1 MRTQTIATRIAAIA
15 ALFAILT
22 VAPASATLLGVEN
35 QIGLPDISYGAG
47 SSFTYNAGSDL
58 ATLSAN
64 ATQLT
69 LPPPPGSVQTVSGD
83 FPNVSLQFY
92 VDSAGNLISGIAG
105 DDLVVSGSSTGSF
118 GTFSSPLV
126 TAEITSFGYATDPSN
141 PGSSWF
147 DVLLTVT
154 GGSVFVQGQTIGI
167 TIIGEGTGNRG
178 PFDFNN
184 NIALGTLH
192 GTAKGDIG
200 SISAVPE
207 PTSLLL
213 LGSGLTGLALRRR
226 RSRTSR

>member
-1 MRTQTIATRIAAIA
+1 MRTRRFLTAIAAIA
-15 ALFAILT
+15 ALFAVLT
-22 VAPASATLLGVEN
+22 VAPASAALLGVEN
-35 QIGLPDISYGAG
+35 EIGLPDISYGSG
-47 SSFTYNAGSDL
+47 STFTYNASTDL

-64 ATQLT
+64 ATELNI
-69 LPPPPGSVQTVSGD
+69 PPVQTISGS
-83 FPNVSLQFY
+83 FPNVTLQFL
-92 VDSAGNLISGIAG
+92 VDSSGNLISGIAG
-105 DDLVVSGSSTGSF
+105 DDLVVLGSSTGSF

-147 DVLLTVT
+147 DLLLTVT

-178 PFDFNN
+178 PFNFNN
-184 NIALGTLH
+184 NIALGTQS
-192 GTAKGDIG
+192 GSAKGDIG

-207 PTSLLL
+207 PASLLL

-226 RSRTSR
+226 RSKSR